1 MNDLTLQNSIDK
13 NLRPVKVA
21 GQNSALEISTENARV
36 NGSLEVAGDVTMPV
50 RAGDIVGYTSI
61 GSDSGHDSYTLTTS
75 YAVPDSA
82 LKVDFIT
89 PPSGCVEIMVQIY
102 HNAFTSNRS
111 LSLGLSS
118 DGSYTSIGN
127 SYEQVVKYPDE
138 NNDSIII
145 NNWVVKG
152 LTVNRPTTYWL
163 GAKTSGTTKYLAWG
177 GTSSGRYC
185 DFIMKVTALPSNLI
199 TLG

>member
-1 MNDLTLQNSIDK
+1 MNDLTLQNSIDE

-50 RAGDIVGYTSI
+50 RAGDIIGYTSV
-61 GSDSGHDSYTLTTS
+61 GSDSGHSSESLTTS
-75 YAVPDSA
+75 YAVVDA
-82 LKVDFIT
+82 DLKVDFIA
-89 PPSGCVEIMVQIY
+89 PPSGCIEVMVQIY
-102 HNAFTSNRS
+102 QNSMSSNKSLYLS
-111 LSLGLSS
+111 LS
-118 DGSYTSIGN
+118 DAESYNSLGN
-127 SYEQVVKYPDE
+127 SYEQLSSYPDE
-138 NNDSIII
+138 TDDKVVQHI
-145 NNWVVKG
+145 WVVKG
-152 LTVNRPTTYWL
+152 LTAGTPTTYWL

-177 GTSSGRYC
+177 GTATGRYC